1 MKKVAIYIRY
11 PYDGDGGID
20 IPQELTD
27 FASIKKDWEVK
38 EIFQDFNC
46 SKKDKEKPEFERMIN
61 MCCNKEFDII
71 LVLGIY
77 QIAKDTIEFLNL
89 EQILTKHNVKIYSKS
104 NDTFVE
110 IIDYLNNRSVE
121 SLLSFLNPADNSKEQ
136 VEERYNNMKFRL
148 ETLHKVRWSI
158 GESLVDVCDKDYLIE
173 AYELLNE
180 VERRTWIYINEGEN

>member
-20 IPQELTD
+20 ILQQLKD
-27 FASIKKDWEVK
+27 FSSTKKDWEVK

-46 SKKDKEKPEFERMIN
+46 SEKGKEKPEFERMIN
-61 MCCNKEFDII
+61 MCCNNKFDII

-77 QIAKDTIEFLNL
+77 QIAKDTTEFLNL

-104 NDTFVE
+104 NDMFVE

-121 SLLSFLNPADNSKEQ
+121 SILSFLNPADNSEEQ
-136 VEERYNNMKFRL
+136 IDERYNNMKLRL
-148 ETLHKVRWSI
+148 ETLQKVRWSV
-158 GESLVDVCDKDYLIE
+158 GESLIELFEMDYLIE
-173 AYELLNE
+173 AYEILNE
-180 VERRTWIYINEGEN
+180 VERRTWNYINEGTN